1 MVIAASKEPRV
12 GGRHF
17 RSMPRKLK
25 VFRTSTGFHDAYVAA
40 PSRKAALEAWGAD
53 ADLFARGVAEQVTD
67 KKLMTGP
74 LERPGEVIKV
84 SRGDLSEQLKALGPR
99 KTKAKTKTEEPE
111 EKIEQPRKPARAK
124 PPPKRD
130 KVDVA
135 EATLKQARKRHS
147 AEAKKLEAERD
158 AIESKL
164 AALKAKQAKELAKLE
179 RKRDEAREAYREAL
193 ESWSG

>member
-1 MVIAASKEPRV
+1 
-12 GGRHF
+12 
-17 RSMPRKLK
+17 MPRKLK
-25 VFRTSTGFHDAYVAA
+25 VFRTTTGFHDAYVAA

-67 KKLMTGP
+67 KKLTAGP

-84 SRGDLSEQLKALGPR
+84 SRGDLSAQLKALGPR
-99 KTKAKTKTEEPE
+99 KKEAKAKEPE
-111 EKIEQPRKPARAK
+111 EPAKPRKAAKPK

-130 KVDVA
+130 KVDAA
-135 EATLKQARKRHS
+135 EETLKQARRRHS
-147 AEAKKLEAERD
+147 VEAEKLEAERD
-158 AIESKL
+158 AIERKL
-164 AALKAKQAKELAKLE
+164 AALKARQDTELAKLE